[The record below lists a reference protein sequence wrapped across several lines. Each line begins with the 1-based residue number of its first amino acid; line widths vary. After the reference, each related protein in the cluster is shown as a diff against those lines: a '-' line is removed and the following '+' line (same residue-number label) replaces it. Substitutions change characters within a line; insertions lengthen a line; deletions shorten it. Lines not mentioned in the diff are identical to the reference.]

1 MGSSVTQ
8 QIRKVPLLDLRA
20 QYATIR
26 DEVRGVVEQ
35 VLESQTFILGP
46 EVDSL
51 EREIAAYT
59 GTSHAIGMSSGTDAL
74 LAALMACGVG
84 QGDEVVT
91 TPYSFFATAG
101 VVARLGARAVFVD
114 IDPATFNIDAAAAAQ
129 AVSERTRAIIPVHLY
144 GRMADLDPILE
155 VAAEKNIPVIEDAAQ
170 AIGSFDEAGRKAGS
184 VGDYGCF
191 SFFPSKNLGAF
202 GDGGCVTTRDADIAE
217 RLRMLRVHGSKPKY
231 YHSIVGGNFRLDA
244 LQAAVLRVKLKYLDG
259 WTAARRRN
267 ADTYRDLFRD
277 AGLDGLV
284 TLPAD
289 VPGHIYNQF
298 VIRAQDRD
306 SLRAHLKE
314 HGIGTEVYY
323 PLPLHMQDCFAS
335 WGYSEGDFP
344 EAERA
349 AKETLALPIYPEL
362 EPDAVSYV
370 VETIA
375 SFYR

>member
-59 GTSHAIGMSSGTDAL
+59 GASHTIGMSSGTDAL

-362 EPDAVSYV
+362 EPDALSYV

>member
-8 QIRKVPLLDLRA
+8 QVRKVPLLDLRA

-59 GTSHAIGMSSGTDAL
+59 GASHTIGMSSGTDAL

-362 EPDAVSYV
+362 EPDALSYV

>member
-8 QIRKVPLLDLRA
+8 QVRKVPLLDLRA

-362 EPDAVSYV
+362 EPDALSYV

>member
-8 QIRKVPLLDLRA
+8 QVRKVPLLDLRA

-59 GTSHAIGMSSGTDAL
+59 GASHAIGMSSGTDAL

-114 IDPATFNIDAAAAAQ
+114 IDPATFNIDAVAAAQ

-362 EPDAVSYV
+362 EPDALSYV

>member
-74 LAALMACGVG
+74 LAALMTCGVG

-101 VVARLGARAVFVD
+101 VVARLGACAVFVD
-114 IDPATFNIDAAAAAQ
+114 IEPATFNIDAAAAAQ

-184 VGDYGCF
+184 V
-191 SFFPSKNLGAF
+191 
-202 GDGGCVTTRDADIAE
+202 
-217 RLRMLRVHGSKPKY
+217 
-231 YHSIVGGNFRLDA
+231 
-244 LQAAVLRVKLKYLDG
+244 
-259 WTAARRRN
+259 
-267 ADTYRDLFRD
+267 
-277 AGLDGLV
+277 
-284 TLPAD
+284 
-289 VPGHIYNQF
+289 
-298 VIRAQDRD
+298 
-306 SLRAHLKE
+306 
-314 HGIGTEVYY
+314 
-323 PLPLHMQDCFAS
+323 
-335 WGYSEGDFP
+335 
-344 EAERA
+344 
-349 AKETLALPIYPEL
+349 
-362 EPDAVSYV
+362 
-370 VETIA
+370 
-375 SFYR
+375 